1 MTMPSEPQHAG
12 APVSLR
18 TKLLWVAALYF
29 AQGFPYGIVNQF
41 GYVYLSREGVAAG
54 LITKMLSD
62 VGWAWVLKPF
72 WAPLIDRFRSRKW
85 WIAGSQIGLAITT
98 LSMAFGEPTASE
110 SRLWLT
116 FAALAVLSATQD
128 IAIDA
133 FSIEMLEKREMGPAN
148 GVRVTAYRV
157 ALIVAGGLLVILAG
171 YTDWSVS
178 FVVASALLFI
188 AAGISSRARAAA
200 HTASQH
206 WIVEPV
212 RDLLARP
219 LIPGVLAFIL
229 LFKVG
234 DYALTP
240 VIPLFWVSQGYSDQ
254 EIGFVQGTLGMIAT
268 ILGALAGG
276 VLTLRWGTF
285 RALWILGLVQALSN
299 LGYYA
304 AAQASG
310 VRSVIYGAVIVEQ
323 FTQGLG
329 TAAFLTFLMTLCR
342 KRFAAMQF
350 ALLTSLFAISRW
362 GAGRYSGTFVEE
374 MGYAPYFLLTFVLA
388 LPAFALL
395 PLVRRALSRGAE
407 AED

>member
-1 MTMPSEPQHAG
+1 MTTPSTPAPTG
-12 APVSLR
+12 AHVSLR

-29 AQGFPYGIVNQF
+29 ASGFPYGIINQL
-41 GYVYLSREGVAAG
+41 GYVYLSRQGVAAG
-54 LITKMLSD
+54 FITKILSD
-62 VGWAWVLKPF
+62 VGWAWVLKPL

-85 WIAGSQIGLAITT
+85 WVVGSQIGLAITT
-98 LSMAFGEPTASE
+98 LSLAFGDPTTSE
-110 SRLWLT
+110 VRLWIT

-133 FSIEMLEKREMGPAN
+133 FSIEMLEKHEMGPAN

-171 YTDWSVS
+171 YTNWSIP
-178 FVVASALLFI
+178 FVAAGALLSI

-200 HTASQH
+200 HVVSEH
-206 WIVEPV
+206 WIIEPV
-212 RDLLARP
+212 RDLLQRP
-219 LIPGVLAFIL
+219 LILGLIAFIL

-240 VIPLFWVSQGYSDQ
+240 VIPLFWVSEGYSDQ

-276 VLTLRWGTF
+276 ALTLRWGTF

-304 AAQASG
+304 AALTSG
-310 VRSVIYGAVIVEQ
+310 VRPMIYGAVIVEQ

-342 KRFAAMQF
+342 KRYAAVQF
-350 ALLTSLFAISRW
+350 ALLTSVFAISRW

-374 MGYAPYFLLTFVLA
+374 MGYAPYFLFTFALA

-395 PLVRRALSRGAE
+395 PLVRRSLDRGAVP
-407 AED
+407 AD